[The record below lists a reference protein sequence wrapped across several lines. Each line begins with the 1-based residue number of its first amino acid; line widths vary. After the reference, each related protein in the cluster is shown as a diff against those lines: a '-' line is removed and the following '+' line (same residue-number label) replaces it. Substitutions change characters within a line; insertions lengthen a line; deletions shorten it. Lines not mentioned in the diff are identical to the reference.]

1 VESGEEVGL
10 QVGIKELRD
19 GLSRYLDR
27 VREGGTI
34 TVTDHGRPIARI
46 RPVGRLTAYEQM
58 KLDGRITP
66 ARRPKGPAP
75 EPIELAGGGTV
86 SEFIAEQRGPIDD
99 VGDPHRR

>member
-1 VESGEEVGL
+1 MEI
-10 QVGIKELRD
+10 GIRELRD

-46 RPVGRLTAYEQM
+46 VPVGRLTGYEQM

-75 EPIELAGGGTV
+75 EPIELEGGGTV
-86 SEFIAEQRGPIDD
+86 SEFIAEQRG
-99 VGDPHRR
+99 

>member
-1 VESGEEVGL
+1 MESGEEVGL

-27 VREGGTI
+27 VREGGVI

-46 RPVGRLTAYEQM
+46 RPVGRLTSYEQM

-75 EPIELAGGGTV
+75 EPIRLEGGGTV
-86 SEFIAEQRGPIDD
+86 SEFIAEQRGPMDD
-99 VGDPHRR
+99 DTDEQPE

>member
-1 VESGEEVGL
+1 VESGELGSGL

-27 VREGGTI
+27 VRQGGTI

-46 RPVGRLTAYEQM
+46 GPVGRPTTYEQM

-66 ARRPKGPAP
+66 GRVQKGTTTPDPVETA
-75 EPIELAGGGTV
+75 
-86 SEFIAEQRGPIDD
+86 GPISDLIDD
-99 VGDPHRR
+99 EQE

>member
-1 VESGEEVGL
+1 MESGEEVGL

-27 VREGGTI
+27 VRAGGTI

-46 RPVGRLTAYEQM
+46 RPVGRLTTYEQM

-66 ARRPKGPAP
+66 AQVPKGTTPLP
-75 EPIELAGGGTV
+75 PPVGNPDGG
-86 SEFIAEQRGPIDD
+86 SLMEFIDEQR
-99 VGDPHRR
+99 R

>member
-1 VESGEEVGL
+1 MENGEEVGL

-34 TVTDHGRPIARI
+34 TVTDHGGRSPDPSGGAARP
-46 RPVGRLTAYEQM
+46 AYEQM

-66 ARRPKGPAP
+66 ARVPKGTTPLP
-75 EPIELAGGGTV
+75 EPVETTDGG
-86 SEFIAEQRGPIDD
+86 SLMEFIDEQR
-99 VGDPHRR
+99 R

>member
-1 VESGEEVGL
+1 MENGEEAGL

-27 VREGGTI
+27 VRAGGTI

-46 RPVGRLTAYEQM
+46 RPVGRLTKYEQM

-66 ARRPKGPAP
+66 AQRPKGQAP
-75 EPIELAGGGTV
+75 DPVELAGGGTV
-86 SEFIAEQRGPIDD
+86 SEFIAEQRGPLDND
-99 VGDPHRR
+99 LDEPRR

>member
-1 VESGEEVGL
+1 MEI
-10 QVGIKELRD
+10 GIRELRD

-46 RPVGRLTAYEQM
+46 VPVGRLTGYEQM

-66 ARRPKGPAP
+66 ARRPKGRAP
-75 EPIELAGGGTV
+75 EPIELEGGGTV
-86 SEFIAEQRGPIDD
+86 SEFIAEQRG
-99 VGDPHRR
+99 

>member
-1 VESGEEVGL
+1 MEGVMD
-10 QVGIKELRD
+10 VGIRELRD
-19 GLSRYLDR
+19 GLSRHLDR

-34 TVTDHGRPIARI
+34 TITDHGKPIARI
-46 RPVGRLTAYEQM
+46 VPVGRLTGYEQM

-86 SEFIAEQRGPIDD
+86 SEFIAEQRGPVDD
-99 VGDPHRR
+99 VIDELPG